1 MAGKFLEQIK
11 RAREAAQAPTPERAQ
26 KPVEEK
32 SDGELEGA
40 VTAARRELL
49 DAQHA
54 ELRARELERVSG
66 AEGDDAPQAAGLANI
81 LREKQRTKKYW
92 R

>member
-1 MAGKFLEQIK
+1 MAGQFLKQIQ
-11 RAREAAQAPTPERAQ
+11 RAKEAAQAPASTPTE
-26 KPVEEK
+26 KPVEEM
-32 SDGELEGA
+32 SDEELQQAG
-40 VTAARRELL
+40 TAARRALL

-54 ELRARELERVSG
+54 ELREREIARVSP
-66 AEGDDAPQAAGLANI
+66 AEKPQAAGLANI